1 MTTTADVS
9 VGARTGARARR
20 AVAPAR
26 RRRRTLVVLGQLV
39 GFAVLAMWCLF
50 PMYWM
55 IVSSLKGPSAILSNS
70 LVPASPS
77 LLNFE
82 TIFQGS
88 HNLLYALR
96 NSLIVAGTTTVI
108 ALIVGTLAA
117 YAAARLPIKRRGL
130 VMGIVLATSMFPHI
144 AIVPP
149 LFQLFTEWGWIDTY
163 QALVLPYVS
172 FGLPF
177 AIWVLYSYFRQL
189 PWELEQAAQVDGC
202 TPLTAFARIVLPLAA
217 PAVFTTA
224 ILVFIIAWNEF
235 LMANTF
241 SLTLASQPVTVAI
254 ARFTGG
260 SELEQPFGPI
270 MAAGVVVTIPLII
283 VVLIFQRK
291 IIGGLTAGG
300 LKG

>member
-1 MTTTADVS
+1 MRVQL
-9 VGARTGARARR
+9 ARLA
-20 AVAPAR
+20 
-26 RRRRTLVVLGQLV
+26 
-39 GFAVLAMWCLF
+39 GFAVLAFWCLF
-50 PMYWM
+50 PLYWM
-55 IVSSLKGPSAILSNS
+55 VVSSLKGQSAILSNA
-70 LVPASPS
+70 LLPAAPS
-77 LLNFE
+77 LDNYE
-82 TIFQGS
+82 TIFQGA

-96 NSLIVAGTTTVI
+96 NSVIVAGTTTVV
-108 ALIVGTLAA
+108 ALLVGTSAA
-117 YAAARLPIKRRGL
+117 YAAARLPLRRRGL
-130 VMGIVLATSMFPHI
+130 VLGVILAASTFPHI

-149 LFQLFTEWGWIDTY
+149 LFQLFTDWGWIDTY

-177 AIWVLYSYFRQL
+177 AIWVLYGYFRQL

-202 TPLTAFARIVLPLAA
+202 TPLTAFRRVVLPLAA
-217 PAVFTTA
+217 PGVFTTA
-224 ILVFIIAWNEF
+224 ILVFVIAWNEF
-235 LMANTF
+235 LLANTF

-270 MAAGVVVTIPLII
+270 MAAGVVVTVPLLVI
-283 VVLIFQRK
+283 VLIFQRK

>member
-1 MTTTADVS
+1 MTIMDAPVDS
-9 VGARTGARARR
+9 RSGLSSRR
-20 AVAPAR
+20 AVFRTR
-26 RRRRTLVVLGQLV
+26 RRRRVLAVLGQLV
-39 GFAVLAMWCLF
+39 GVATIAGWCLF
-50 PMYWM
+50 PLYWM

-70 LVPASPS
+70 LVPGSPS
-77 LLNFE
+77 LRNFE

-96 NSLIVAGTTTVI
+96 NSLIVAGTTTII
-108 ALIVGTLAA
+108 ALVVGTLAA
-117 YAAARLPIKRRGL
+117 YAVARLPIKRRGL
-130 VMGIVLATSMFPHI
+130 VLGVVLATSMFPHI

-149 LFQLFTEWGWIDTY
+149 LFQLFTQWGWIDTY

-172 FGLPF
+172 LGLPF
-177 AIWVLYSYFRQL
+177 AVWVLYSFFRQM
-189 PWELEQAAQVDGC
+189 PWELEQAALVDGC

-217 PAVFTTA
+217 PGVFTTA

-235 LMANTF
+235 LLANTF

-260 SELEQPFGPI
+260 SDLEQPFGPI

-283 VVLIFQRK
+283 VVLVFQRR